1 MIELIPYEESLKD
14 SILSGEKIMLFLSF
28 PTEQLPNMARVR
40 IEKLTEAEKKLYEGK
55 TIYIQSWREVSFEGV
70 NKFLVVKNASL
81 YLVRIFDET

>member
-1 MIELIPYEESLKD
+1 MIELIPYEESLNE
-14 SILSGEKIMLFLSF
+14 SIASGEKIMLFLSF
-28 PTEQLPNMARVR
+28 PTEQLPNMAKVR

-81 YLVRIFDET
+81 YLVRVYEE